1 MPNLLHYREEEV
13 LLSDELLKWRNEF
26 PILDKTVYLIS
37 HSLGAMPRATYER
50 LHEYADAW
58 ATRGV
63 RAWAEGWWDMP
74 VTLGDEIARIIGAD
88 PGTVV
93 MHQNVSVCQS
103 LVLSCFEPTPK
114 RNKIVY
120 SELNFPS
127 VMYVYEAHA
136 RDGRLKIEIVK
147 SDDGITVPL
156 ERMLAAIDETTLLV
170 PFSHVLFKSA
180 FLQDAKAI
188 IDRAHEVGAMVV
200 LDTYQSAG
208 TVPFSV
214 KELNADFATG
224 GSVKW
229 LCGGPGAGYLYV
241 RPDLQTTLEPKT
253 TGWMAHES
261 PFAFDTNLRY
271 AGNITR
277 FLHGSP
283 AIPALYAAESGYR
296 IINEIGVEKI
306 REKSVRQTNYLIELA
321 AEAGF
326 NVTSPK
332 DARQRG
338 GTVTIAHEHAAL
350 VAKELIRREFI
361 IDYRPGAGIR
371 MSPHFYTT
379 DHELELAIEEM
390 KKIGESQSF
399 REHETA
405 GAAF

>member
-1 MPNLLHYREEEV
+1 LK
-13 LLSDELLKWRNEF
+13 DELLKWRAEF

-37 HSLGAMPRATYER
+37 HSLGAMPRATFER
-50 LHEYADAW
+50 LNEYADTW

-74 VTLGDEIARIIGAD
+74 VTVGNEVARIIGAD
-88 PGTVV
+88 PETVV
-93 MHQNVSVCQS
+93 MHQNVSICQS
-103 LVLSCFEPTPK
+103 LILSCFEPTPK

-136 RDGRLKIEIVK
+136 RDGKLRIETVK
-147 SDDGITVPL
+147 SDDGMTVPL
-156 ERMLAAIDETTLLV
+156 ERMLSAIDESTLLV

-180 FLQDAKAI
+180 FLQDAKTI

-214 KELNADFATG
+214 KDLNTDFATG

-241 RPDLQTTLEPKT
+241 RPDLQQRLEPKT
-253 TGWMAHES
+253 TGWMAHEQ
-261 PFAFDTNLRY
+261 PFAFETELRY
-271 AGNITR
+271 AANITR

-283 AIPALYAAESGYR
+283 AIPAMYAAQSGYK
-296 IINEIGVEKI
+296 IINEIGVDRI
-306 REKSVRQTNYLIELA
+306 REKNIRQTNYLISLA
-321 AEAGF
+321 EEAGF
-326 NVTSPK
+326 QVTSPK
-332 DARQRG
+332 NPEQRG
-338 GTVTIAHEHAAL
+338 GTITVTHEQSAAF
-350 VAKELIRREFI
+350 AKELIRREFI

-371 MSPHFYTT
+371 ISPHFYTT
-379 DHELELAIEEM
+379 DEELRLVIEEM
-390 KKIGESQSF
+390 KKIRETNAF
-399 REHETA
+399 KEHETA

>member
-1 MPNLLHYREEEV
+1 LT
-13 LLSDELLKWRNEF
+13 DELLKWRSEF
-26 PILDKTVYLIS
+26 PILEKTVYLIS
-37 HSLGAMPRATYER
+37 HSLGAMPKATYDS
-50 LHEYADAW
+50 LHEYADMW

-74 VTLGDEIARIIGAD
+74 ITIGDEVGRVIGAD

-93 MHQNVSVCQS
+93 MHQNVSICQS
-103 LVLSCFEPTPK
+103 LILSCIEPTPE

-136 RDGRLKIEIVK
+136 RDGRLRIETVK

-156 ERMLAAIDETTLLV
+156 ERMLEAIDEQTLLV

-188 IDRAHEVGAMVV
+188 TGRAHEVGARVV

-214 KELNADFATG
+214 KDLNVDFATG

-241 RPDLQTTLEPKT
+241 RPDLHEELTPKT
-253 TGWMAHES
+253 TGWMAHAS
-261 PFAFDTNLRY
+261 PFSFETELRY
-271 AGNITR
+271 ATGIAR

-283 AIPALYAAESGYR
+283 AIPALFAARPGYK
-296 IINEIGVEKI
+296 IINELGVDRI
-306 REKSVRQTNYLIELA
+306 RAKSVRQTGRLIQLA
-321 AEAGF
+321 QEAGF
-326 NVTSPK
+326 KVTSPK
-332 DARQRG
+332 NPEQRG
-338 GTVTIAHEHAAL
+338 GTITVWHEEAA
-350 VAKELIRREFI
+350 AITRELIRREFI
-361 IDYRPGAGIR
+361 VDFRPGAGVRI
-371 MSPHFYTT
+371 SPHFYTK
-379 DHELELAIEEM
+379 DDELDLVINEM
-390 KKIGESQSF
+390 KKI
-399 REHETA
+399 RDARAYDRAEHV

>member
-1 MPNLLHYREEEV
+1 MT
-13 LLSDELLKWRNEF
+13 DELLKWRSEF
-26 PILDKTVYLIS
+26 PILEKTVYLIS
-37 HSLGAMPRATYER
+37 HSLGAMPKATYDS
-50 LHEYADAW
+50 LHEYADMW

-74 VTLGDEIARIIGAD
+74 ITIGDEVGLVIGAD

-93 MHQNVSVCQS
+93 MHQNVSICQS
-103 LVLSCFEPTPK
+103 LILSCIEPTPE

-136 RDGRLKIEIVK
+136 RDGRLRIETVK

-156 ERMLAAIDETTLLV
+156 ERMLEAIDEQTLLV

-188 IDRAHEVGAMVV
+188 TERAHEVGARVV

-214 KELNADFATG
+214 QDLNVDFATG

-241 RPDLQTTLEPKT
+241 RPDLHEELTPKT
-253 TGWMAHES
+253 TGWMAHAS
-261 PFAFDTNLRY
+261 PFSFETELRY
-271 AGNITR
+271 ATGIAR

-283 AIPALYAAESGYR
+283 AIPALFAARPGYK
-296 IINEIGVEKI
+296 IINEVGVDRI
-306 REKSVRQTNYLIELA
+306 RAKSVRQTSRLIELA
-321 AEAGF
+321 QEAGF
-326 NVTSPK
+326 KVTSPK
-332 DARQRG
+332 NPEQRG
-338 GTVTIAHEHAAL
+338 GTITVWHEEAA
-350 VAKELIRREFI
+350 AITRELIRRDFI
-361 IDYRPGAGIR
+361 VDFRPGAGVRI
-371 MSPHFYTT
+371 SPHFYTK
-379 DHELELAIEEM
+379 DDELDLVINEM
-390 KKIGESQSF
+390 KKI
-399 REHETA
+399 RDARAYDRAEHV

>member
-1 MPNLLHYREEEV
+1 
-13 LLSDELLKWRNEF
+13 LSDELLKWRNEF

-147 SDDGITVPL
+147 SDDGMTVPL